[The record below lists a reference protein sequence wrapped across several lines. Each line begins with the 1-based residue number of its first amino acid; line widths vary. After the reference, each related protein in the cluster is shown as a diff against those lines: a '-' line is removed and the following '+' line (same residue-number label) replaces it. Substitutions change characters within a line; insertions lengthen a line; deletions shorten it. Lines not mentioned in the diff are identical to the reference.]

1 MMKQHKRHFEIA
13 ALAASNT
20 SRNMAVTYL
29 RGLERAAMSNRALK
43 EIQIEIKK
51 YL

>member
-29 RGLERAAMSNRALK
+29 QGLRRSAMSDRALK
-43 EIQIEIKK
+43 EINLEIAK